1 MMPTP
6 LEALLVYAVV
16 VFCALYCVWAFLP
29 ASLKRRAA
37 TALVKRS
44 PRLAAS
50 RRLQKLS
57 QGDSGCG
64 SGCDTCGSNP
74 AKPVQAHKVQMFR
87 RR

>member
-16 VFCALYCVWAFLP
+16 MACALYCLWVFLP

-37 TALVKRS
+37 HALIQRS

-50 RRLQKLS
+50 RRLQKLARDA
-57 QGDSGCG
+57 GGCG
-64 SGCDTCGSNP
+64 SGCDNCGSSP
-74 AKPVQAHKVQMFR
+74 AQPVQQHKVQMFR